1 MNVAA
6 FSYVISKD
14 YSKVNP
20 DEAMIAALMY
30 DIGKVYIM
38 SRAKKNFPERC
49 DDLIILGEV
58 LQEWHT
64 GVGDAILVN

>member
-1 MNVAA
+1 
-6 FSYVISKD
+6 
-14 YSKVNP
+14 
-20 DEAMIAALMY
+20 MIAALMY